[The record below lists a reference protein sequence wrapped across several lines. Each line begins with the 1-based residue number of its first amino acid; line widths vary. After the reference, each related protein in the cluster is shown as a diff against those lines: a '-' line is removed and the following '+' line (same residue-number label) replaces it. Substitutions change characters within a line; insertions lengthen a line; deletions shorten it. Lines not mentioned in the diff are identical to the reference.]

1 MLYTEEFKKQVVK
14 KVLSPGVI
22 IRHVAERLKI
32 SEHAIR
38 SWKKLYTEEVKSEI
52 VQINIEALLEEEKVD
67 IDKLLLEAEVP
78 EDRKEIEVLEK
89 IKKGQ
94 PPSQYTNLEK
104 YAIITHLKKTGGEAQ
119 AGIFL
124 RSYGLQSGHIKMWE
138 DEILTMGKKQLDQN
152 EIIKKQEGE
161 IKLLRKQLKESE
173 RDKRELEI
181 LVELKKKYKNLFKEE
196 GEE

>member
-1 MLYTEEFKKQVVK
+1 MLYTEDFKKQVVK
-14 KVLSPGVI
+14 KVLSPGVFQSK
-22 IRHVAERLKI
+22 VAQKLKI
-32 SEHAIR
+32 SR
-38 SWKKLYTEEVKSEI
+38 SVIQKWKVRYADEVKAEI

-67 IDKLLLEAEVP
+67 IDKLLLEAELP
-78 EDRKEIEVLEK
+78 EDRRETEVLGK

-94 PPSQYTNLEK
+94 PPSHYTNFEK
-104 YAIITHLKKTGGEAQ
+104 YAIITRLKRMTGEQ

-138 DEILTMGKKQLDQN
+138 DEILAMGKKQLDQN
-152 EIIKKQEGE
+152 EIIRKQEEE
-161 IKLLRKQLKESE
+161 IKLLRKQLKAAE

-196 GEE
+196 GED

>member
-1 MLYTEEFKKQVVK
+1 MLYTEDFKKQVVK
-14 KVLSPGVI
+14 KILSPGVFQSK
-22 IRHVAERLKI
+22 VAQKLKI
-32 SEHAIR
+32 SR
-38 SWKKLYTEEVKSEI
+38 SVIQKWKVRYADEVKAEI

-67 IDKLLLEAEVP
+67 IDKLLLEAELP
-78 EDRKEIEVLEK
+78 EDRREIEVLGK

-94 PPSQYTNLEK
+94 PPSHYTNFEK
-104 YAIITHLKKTGGEAQ
+104 YAIITRLKRMTGEQ

-138 DEILTMGKKQLDQN
+138 DEILAMGKKQLDQN
-152 EIIKKQEGE
+152 EIIRKQEEE
-161 IKLLRKQLKESE
+161 IKLLRKQLKAAE

-196 GEE
+196 GED